1 MDKNINKQNVYIS
14 EEENTL
20 NWIEIQSSFK
30 KSFGNEIYNSW
41 LQKISLVKEYN
52 DYLILGVPTR
62 FFRDWIVSRYL
73 DKILEQVK
81 SFKLSLNR
89 IEFKIIEENKQN
101 QELIKI
107 DQLNKVTEIK
117 DSILNYNRLN
127 PNLSFE
133 SFIKGKSNEI
143 ALSYSKKVCDYVSRY
158 NPLYICGGVGLGK
171 THLLNAIGLET
182 QKDNN
187 VMFISAE
194 RFMYH
199 FIKSIKKNDMVNFK
213 DFFRKSSVFI
223 IDDIQFISGKES
235 LQEEF
240 FHTFNSLIE
249 KGSQIIISSDRPP
262 MKLDRVQER
271 IKSRLSGGLVVDIE
285 APDLDLKIKI
295 LKKKIEEIQNQ
306 FKENIDLSDEV
317 INYIASESKTNIRE
331 LIGVLN
337 RVIAFSRVHNKVLTT
352 VDCKNILKDVFSQI
366 RVITVDKIQNIVSN
380 YFNIA
385 LSDMLSQRRS
395 RPLARPRQIAMYLAK
410 KMTSRSLPEIGR
422 RFANRDHTTV
432 IHAVKTITR
441 LSDQDD
447 EMKKILIKL
456 KVFCWNSE
464 EMQFI
469 VKRDIL
475 LKSLNFVQGVVEKK
489 NTLPILSN
497 VLLQLKEKKLTIV
510 ATDLDIVFHDEI
522 EDVKVLKEGSTT
534 TSAAILYDILRKISS
549 NSELNFD
556 LKNENKLSLKE

>member
-1 MDKNINKQNVYIS
+1 MEKNNIKTQNVYVS
-14 EEENTL
+14 EEEKTL
-20 NWIEIQSSFK
+20 NWDEVQNSFK
-30 KSFGNEIYNSW
+30 KTFGTEIYTSW
-41 LQKISLVKEYN
+41 LQKIYLVKEYN

-89 IEFKIIEENKQN
+89 IEFKIIEENKN
-101 QELIKI
+101 NSDLIKI
-107 DQLNKVTEIK
+107 DELSKVTEIK

-127 PNLSFE
+127 PNLNFE
-133 SFIKGKSNEI
+133 SFIQGKSNDI
-143 ALSYSKKVCDYVSRY
+143 ALSYSKKVSEHISRY

-171 THLLNAIGLET
+171 THLLNAIGLEL
-182 QKDNN
+182 QSENN

-240 FHTFNSLIE
+240 FHTFNSLMD
-249 KGSQIIISSDRPP
+249 KGSQIIISADRAP
-262 MKLDRVQER
+262 MKLDRVQDR
-271 IKSRLSGGLVVDIE
+271 IKSRLAGGLVVDIDV
-285 APDLDLKIKI
+285 PDLELKIKI
-295 LKKKIEEIQNQ
+295 IKKKIEEIQNQ
-306 FKENIDLSDEV
+306 FKENINLTEEV
-317 INYIASESKTNIRE
+317 INYVASESKTNIRE

-337 RVIAFSRVHNKVLTT
+337 RVIAFSRVHNKVLNIQ
-352 VDCKNILKDVFSQI
+352 DCKNILKDVFSQTRI
-366 RVITVDKIQNIVSN
+366 ITVDKIQNIVSN

-385 LSDMLSQRRS
+385 LSEMLSQRRS

-410 KMTSRSLPEIGR
+410 KMTTRSLPEIGR

-441 LSDQDD
+441 LSEQDD
-447 EMKKILIKL
+447 EMKKNINQI
-456 KVFCWNSE
+456 
-464 EMQFI
+464 
-469 VKRDIL
+469 
-475 LKSLNFVQGVVEKK
+475 KSL
-489 NTLPILSN
+489 
-497 VLLQLKEKKLTIV
+497 LLEQ
-510 ATDLDIVFHDEI
+510 
-522 EDVKVLKEGSTT
+522 
-534 TSAAILYDILRKISS
+534 
-549 NSELNFD
+549 
-556 LKNENKLSLKE
+556 

>member
-1 MDKNINKQNVYIS
+1 MEKNNTKKQKVYIS
-14 EEENTL
+14 EEEKTI
-20 NWIEIQSSFK
+20 NWNDIQGSFK
-30 KSFGNEIYNSW
+30 KTFGNEIYTSW

-81 SFKLSLNR
+81 SFKLSLHR
-89 IEFKIIEENKQN
+89 IEFKIIEENADN
-101 QELIKI
+101 ADLIKI
-107 DQLNKVTEIK
+107 DELSKVTEIK

-127 PNLSFE
+127 SNLSFDN
-133 SFIKGKSNEI
+133 FIQGKSNDI
-143 ALSYSKKVCDYVSRY
+143 ALSYSKKVCEHISRY
-158 NPLYICGGVGLGK
+158 NPLYVCGGVGLGK
-171 THLLNAIGLET
+171 THLLNAIGLEL
-182 QKDNN
+182 QSENN

-223 IDDIQFISGKES
+223 IDDIQFIRGKES

-240 FHTFNSLIE
+240 FHTFNSLMD
-249 KGSQIIISSDRPP
+249 KGSQIIISADRTP

-271 IKSRLSGGLVVDIE
+271 IKSRLAGGLVVDIDV
-285 APDLDLKIKI
+285 PDLDLKVKI
-295 LKKKIEEIQNQ
+295 IKKKISEMQNQ
-306 FKENIDLSDEV
+306 FKENINLSDEV
-317 INYIASESKTNIRE
+317 INYVANESKTNIRE

-337 RVIAFSRVHNKVLTT
+337 RVIAFSRVHNKVLTIS
-352 VDCKNILKDVFSQI
+352 DCKNILKDVFSQI

-380 YFNIA
+380 YFNIP

-395 RPLARPRQIAMYLAK
+395 RPLARPRQLAMYLAK

-441 LSDQDD
+441 LSEQDD
-447 EMKKILIKL
+447 EMKKNINQIR
-456 KVFCWNSE
+456 S
-464 EMQFI
+464 
-469 VKRDIL
+469 IL
-475 LKSLNFVQGVVEKK
+475 LEQ
-489 NTLPILSN
+489 
-497 VLLQLKEKKLTIV
+497 
-510 ATDLDIVFHDEI
+510 
-522 EDVKVLKEGSTT
+522 
-534 TSAAILYDILRKISS
+534 
-549 NSELNFD
+549 
-556 LKNENKLSLKE
+556 

>member
-1 MDKNINKQNVYIS
+1 MENNNSKQQSSFIS
-14 EEENTL
+14 EEEKTL
-20 NWIEIQSSFK
+20 NWETVQNSFEK
-30 KSFGNEIYNSW
+30 TFGSEVYNSW

-81 SFKLSLNR
+81 SYKLSLNR

-107 DQLNKVTEIK
+107 DELNKVTEIK

-127 PNLSFE
+127 TNLDFD
-133 SFIKGKSNEI
+133 SFIQGTSNDI
-143 ALSYSKKVCDYVSRY
+143 ALSYSKKVCEHISRY

-171 THLLNAIGLET
+171 THLLNAIGLEL
-182 QKDNN
+182 QNNNN

-240 FHTFNSLIE
+240 FHTFNSLMD
-249 KGSQIIISSDRPP
+249 KGSQIVISADRAP
-262 MKLDRVQER
+262 MKLDRVQDR
-271 IKSRLSGGLVVDIE
+271 IKSRLAGGLVVDID
-285 APDLDLKIKI
+285 APDLELKMKI
-295 LKKKIEEIQNQ
+295 INKKIEDIQNQ
-306 FKENIDLSDEV
+306 FKESIILSDEV
-317 INYIASESKTNIRE
+317 IRYIATESKTNIRE

-337 RVIAFSRVHNKVLTT
+337 RVIAFSRVHNKDLTIN
-352 VDCKNILKDVFSQI
+352 DCKNILKDVFSQI
-366 RVITVDKIQNIVSN
+366 RVITVDKIQNVVSN

-385 LSDMLSQRRS
+385 LSEMLSQRRS
-395 RPLARPRQIAMYLAK
+395 RPLARPRPIAMYLAK
-410 KMTSRSLPEIGR
+410 KLTSRSLPEIGR

-441 LSDQDD
+441 LSEQDD
-447 EMKKILIKL
+447 EMKKSISQI
-456 KVFCWNSE
+456 
-464 EMQFI
+464 
-469 VKRDIL
+469 
-475 LKSLNFVQGVVEKK
+475 KSL
-489 NTLPILSN
+489 
-497 VLLQLKEKKLTIV
+497 LLEQ
-510 ATDLDIVFHDEI
+510 
-522 EDVKVLKEGSTT
+522 
-534 TSAAILYDILRKISS
+534 
-549 NSELNFD
+549 
-556 LKNENKLSLKE
+556 